1 MYGSFRVEIAAA
13 ETVVRRTRFASAP
26 IFYIALVLMILSP
39 WYFSTLSGDLGEG
52 VLGFIVAAGQLLAPL
67 LRAIGIACVLLWV
80 WLLPQRLYALRIVRE
95 TQL

>member
-1 MYGSFRVEIAAA
+1 MYGSFRAEIVAA

-26 IFYIALVLMILSP
+26 IFYVALILMILAP

-52 VLGFIVAAGQLLAPL
+52 VLRVVVAAGQFVAPL
-67 LRAIGIACVLLWV
+67 LRAAGIACAVLWV